1 MGSHSNSINCWKC
14 GCDYAVIVYETRPFI
29 GPNNEEGIADE
40 WGYCNRCGYSYGQHT
55 MGQIG
60 EDYETMKPLS
70 DLNYERTEWKEDRE
84 YTHLV
89 GGQSFIPMT
98 ENLDPYTEK
107 EYKNIIK
114 KYNNSHLIDRYTF
127 AAEGDSHEHGH
138 EHEHDGEMDPDDLI
152 YSLDKLTEFAISY
165 IDEGGF
171 GGESLGREVDKKR
184 DLIIETI
191 RYVEGSIELN
201 IIYDMKENP
210 LSLRFAW
217 TDDDFSP
224 IIYLPPPVFLART
237 PDEIMEHDH

>member
-40 WGYCNRCGYSYGQHT
+40 WGYCNRCGYSYGKYT

-107 EYKNIIK
+107 EYKTFPDFPIPEYQKENIQSMILLIK
-114 KYNNSHLIDRYTF
+114 K
-127 AAEGDSHEHGH
+127 
-138 EHEHDGEMDPDDLI
+138 I
-152 YSLDKLTEFAISY
+152 YIK
-165 IDEGGF
+165 
-171 GGESLGREVDKKR
+171 VKK
-184 DLIIETI
+184 
-191 RYVEGSIELN
+191 Y
-201 IIYDMKENP
+201 
-210 LSLRFAW
+210 
-217 TDDDFSP
+217 
-224 IIYLPPPVFLART
+224 
-237 PDEIMEHDH
+237 